1 MKATE
6 LIAELQKLINEHGD
20 VPVYKTVTKR
30 DDDDENPLAYSTEH
44 YEIDSIDIT
53 IEFAVGR
60 VVVLS

>member
-20 VPVYKTVTKR
+20 LPVYKTVTER
-30 DDDDENPLAYSTEH
+30 DDDGNTLAYITEH